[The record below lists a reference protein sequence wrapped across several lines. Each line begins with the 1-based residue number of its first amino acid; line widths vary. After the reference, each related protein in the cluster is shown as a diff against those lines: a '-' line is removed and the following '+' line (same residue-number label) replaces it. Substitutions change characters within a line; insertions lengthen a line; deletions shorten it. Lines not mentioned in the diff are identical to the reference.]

1 MSAEERIQKLEEL
14 LARVKVRAAEPRKES
29 AVFAA
34 AGSQE
39 PVGSAPLTSVPP
51 TNAFTAEE
59 EAALA
64 DEYGDVE
71 VSSEVVEI
79 DVDVDVDESTMEDEL
94 AAAAASPPAAE
105 LEVVEEDED
114 TSEQTPP
121 PRPANEVEEP
131 APSSSPRPIHEAR
144 EPEDVPRHTPP
155 PESGKQ
161 VAASTPPQRDASAFP
176 PPPARTPS
184 LPPDVPMSEPPPSL
198 EGHTLIGGWREPGL
212 GPVAGS
218 GTSPLGVRVPAAPNA
233 PPSGGA
239 AAEKPAGSG
248 AQPFVGAS
256 PGASGDFAGPKP
268 ARSPTFVPPQ
278 SPPAEGPEVT
288 RPELSESIGRAG
300 ARVASFEGQ
309 APSFA
314 PSTFGELLDASLQL

>member
-1 MSAEERIQKLEEL
+1 MSAQERVRKLEEL
-14 LARVKVRAAEPRKES
+14 LARVKTRAAEPRTES

-34 AGSQE
+34 AGAPVAAE
-39 PVGSAPLTSVPP
+39 PVRTVSNTSIPP

-79 DVDVDVDESTMEDEL
+79 DVDVEEATTEDEL
-94 AAAAASPPAAE
+94 AAAAAQQAASVPPPE

-114 TSEQTPP
+114 TSEETPPP

-131 APSSSPRPIHEAR
+131 APSSSPRPIHEDR
-144 EPEDVPRHTPP
+144 GPENVPRHTPP

-161 VAASTPPQRDASAFP
+161 VAASTPPQRVASAFP
-176 PPPARTPS
+176 PPAARTPS
-184 LPPDVPMSEPPPSL
+184 LPPDVPVSEPPPSL

-212 GPVAGS
+212 GPGS
-218 GTSPLGVRVPAAPNA
+218 GSSPLGVRVPGA
-233 PPSGGA
+233 PPSGSV
-239 AAEKPAGSG
+239 AAEKAGSG

-256 PGASGDFAGPKP
+256 PGAGASGDFTGPKP
-268 ARSPTFVPPQ
+268 ARSPTFAPPP
-278 SPPAEGPEVT
+278 SAEQGPQVT
-288 RPELSESIGRAG
+288 RPELAAG
-300 ARVASFEGQ
+300 ARVASFEGK

-314 PSTFGELLDASLQL
+314 PATFGDLLDATLGL